1 MTPKKENKKEKGIY
15 MELHENVESHSFQV
29 QREGWE
35 TSMIIK
41 QSFPE
46 LMKHNKVDDVV
57 MFCSLQILTINILS

>member
-1 MTPKKENKKEKGIY
+1 
-15 MELHENVESHSFQV
+15 MELHERVESHSFQV
-29 QREGWE
+29 QHEGWE